1 MAQIELARELNI
13 CMWIL
18 HLLPDSAIAWTLNTI
33 LIAGALVTVAG
44 FFVKFIPFVNTYR
57 TPVQIAGVLLLT
69 IGVYFEGGYS
79 TEMAWRE
86 RVREVEAKVADA
98 EKKSQETNVEVVTK
112 FVKRTQIVREKGQD
126 IVTYIDRE
134 VIKNQEVIQFV
145 ENCPI
150 PEIIVNTHNAAARN
164 QPIEGKK

>member
-1 MAQIELARELNI
+1 
-13 CMWIL
+13 MWIL
-18 HLLPDSAIAWTLNTI
+18 HLLPDNSIAVIVNTI

-44 FFVKFIPFVNTYR
+44 FFVKFVPFVNTYR

-69 IGVYFEGGYS
+69 VGVYFQGGYS

-86 RVREVEAKVADA
+86 RVREVEAKVAEA

-112 FVKRTQIVREKGQD
+112 FVTRTQVVREKGRD
-126 IVTYIDRE
+126 IVNYIDRE
-134 VIKNQEVIQFV
+134 VVKNQEVIRFV

-150 PEIIVNTHNAAARN
+150 PEVIVNTHNSAALNR
-164 QPIEGKK
+164 PIGEKK

>member
-1 MAQIELARELNI
+1 
-13 CMWIL
+13 MWIL
-18 HLLPDSAIAWTLNTI
+18 HLLPDSLIAVIVNTI

-69 IGVYFEGGYS
+69 TGVYFQGGYS

-86 RVREVEAKVADA
+86 RVREVEAKVAEA
-98 EKKSQETNVEVVTK
+98 EKKSEETNVEVVTK
-112 FVKRTQIVREKGQD
+112 FVTRTQVVREKGQN
-126 IVTYIDRE
+126 IVNYIDRE
-134 VIKNQEVIQFV
+134 VVKNQEVIRFV

-150 PEIIVNTHNAAARN
+150 PEIIINTHNAAALNR
-164 QPIEGKK
+164 PIEANK